1 MIYIKNLE
9 DRNEIAKNGFV
20 YLYKMLFNKITVKE
34 FGDKLIYILPWN
46 EESNKKI
53 SIKRLNKVFKK
64 INTKEEKDKNKYIV
78 LSKKLSRDERIEKI
92 INEKY
97 FKLFNGRWLFN
108 NLQYKII
115 KYIIKCKGK
124 ELREQNVSLLINH
137 PDQSTLNII
146 KTIAK
151 EVKELRI
158 VTSNGI
164 YFKRIEQ
171 KLYGEMGIPI
181 SIVNNKRK
189 SLLKSDIIINVDFS
203 EKQIN
208 QYSINSKAII
218 VNIYN
223 KIERINKSFAGIN
236 INDYKL
242 NLNNEYKDL
251 FNEYNLS
258 NQFDE
263 NILYESMIYTKDK
276 NTEVFKR
283 IENDNIEIEY
293 LIGNNGKISEKE
305 YEYCS

>member
-1 MIYIKNLE
+1 
-9 DRNEIAKNGFV
+9 
-20 YLYKMLFNKITVKE
+20 MLFNKITVKE